1 MYGFALEILRAN
13 LENCKKIKDE
23 ALEMYRLSNDK
34 MAMLG
39 AMMAYETQ
47 VADISDAIETLESIS
62 EEMSK
67 ANDEELRIETVE
79 SISDEMKKDVRE
91 GEEIDRRDGASGDYI
106 YKEGEAEDG

>member
-1 MYGFALEILRAN
+1 MYEFALQILRVN
-13 LENCKKIKDE
+13 LENCKKVKDE
-23 ALEMYRLSNDK
+23 VLEVYRQSHDK

-67 ANDEELRIETVE
+67 ANDEELRIME
-79 SISDEMKKDVRE
+79 KDVRE
-91 GEEIDRRDGASGDYI
+91 GEEIDRRDGASGY
-106 YKEGEAEDG
+106 

>member
-1 MYGFALEILRAN
+1 MYEFALQILRVN
-13 LENCKKIKDE
+13 LENCKKVKDE
-23 ALEMYRLSNDK
+23 ALEVYKSSNDK

-67 ANDEELRIETVE
+67 
-79 SISDEMKKDVRE
+79 DVRE
-91 GEEIDRRDGASGDYI
+91 GEEIDRRDGASGY
-106 YKEGEAEDG
+106 

>member
-1 MYGFALEILRAN
+1 MYGFAIEILRAN

-62 EEMSK
+62 EEM
-67 ANDEELRIETVE
+67 E
-79 SISDEMKKDVRE
+79 KDVRE
-91 GEEIDRRDGASGDYI
+91 GEEIDRRDGASCDDI

>member
-1 MYGFALEILRAN
+1 MYEFALKILRVN
-13 LENCKKIKDE
+13 LENCKKVKDE
-23 ALEMYRLSNDK
+23 ALEIYRSSNDK
-34 MAMLG
+34 MEMLG

-67 ANDEELRIETVE
+67 
-79 SISDEMKKDVRE
+79 DVRE
-91 GEEIDRRDGASGDYI
+91 GEEIDRRDGASGDDI

>member
-1 MYGFALEILRAN
+1 MYGFAIEILRAN

-23 ALEMYRLSNDK
+23 ALEMYRSSNDK

-67 ANDEELRIETVE
+67 ANDEELRIME
-79 SISDEMKKDVRE
+79 KDVSE
-91 GEEIDRRDGASGDYI
+91 GEEIDRRDGTSGDYI